1 MCNLLPRLLCPLQEQ
16 PIVLRRRKQK
26 QQLHSRLQ
34 QHVSMLHF
42 LHVVLQLLQFMGCEK
57 CWRMCAV
64 HLRVWSTTPVWI
76 LPPFSLL
83 LLLLLPR
90 FGSVSP
96 AALANSFT
104 KVRVRVRV
112 V

>member
-1 MCNLLPRLLCPLQEQ
+1 
-16 PIVLRRRKQK
+16 VLRRRKQQ

-42 LHVVLQLLQFMGCEK
+42 LHVLVQLLQFMGCKER
-57 CWRMCAV
+57 WRMCAV

-76 LPPFSLL
+76 VPPFSLL
-83 LLLLLPR
+83 LLLLPR
-90 FGSVSP
+90 LGSVSP

-104 KVRVRVRV
+104 KVRIRVRV
-112 V
+112 I